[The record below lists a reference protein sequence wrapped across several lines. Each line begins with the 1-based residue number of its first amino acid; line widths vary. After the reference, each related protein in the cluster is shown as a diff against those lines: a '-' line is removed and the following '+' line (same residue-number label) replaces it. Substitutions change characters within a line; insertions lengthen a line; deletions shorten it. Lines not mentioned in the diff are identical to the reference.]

1 MQLQGPQD
9 ASRAR
14 FHRHR
19 HAASET
25 PQADGHMEA
34 IETLT
39 QGALLALDTLA
50 GLFAEW
56 LF

>member
-19 HAASET
+19 HADSET

-50 GLFAEW
+50 GLFVEW